1 MESSGKRPTDTDRI
15 LLHKLV
21 QEEGFSTS
29 PAEIVDHILDRSTVV
44 CLRSGEPLISL
55 GFVNPYFLHLPR
67 RHHTSLAPRRQPRS
81 HLRLCSG
88 RHTIL
93 DYHSYLGKGS
103 ACNIE
108 ACTPARLIRLRW
120 RDYDELLNIN
130 FEFCRW
136 RLMMAYNQ
144 MFFMEFKNS
153 VFMGN
158 ARERYLQLLAKRPEI
173 IRHVSLKIIA
183 SYLGV
188 TPNYL
193 SNLRHSLAT
202 D

>member
-1 MESSGKRPTDTDRI
+1 M
-15 LLHKLV
+15 
-21 QEEGFSTS
+21 QEESFSTP

-55 GFVNPYFLHLPR
+55 GFVNPDFYILLDGIIR
-67 RHHTSLAPRRQPRS
+67 RWHPDGNREVTSAFALAGTQ
-81 HLRLCSG
+81 
-88 RHTIL
+88 IL

-108 ACTPARLIRLRW
+108 ACTPARLIRLRR

-193 SNLRHSLAT
+193 SNLRRSLAT

>member
-1 MESSGKRPTDTDRI
+1 
-15 LLHKLV
+15 
-21 QEEGFSTS
+21 
-29 PAEIVDHILDRSTVV
+29 
-44 CLRSGEPLISL
+44 
-55 GFVNPYFLHLPR
+55 
-67 RHHTSLAPRRQPRS
+67 
-81 HLRLCSG
+81 
-88 RHTIL
+88 
-93 DYHSYLGKGS
+93 
-103 ACNIE
+103 
-108 ACTPARLIRLRW
+108 
-120 RDYDELLNIN
+120 
-130 FEFCRW
+130 
-136 RLMMAYNQ
+136 MMAYNQ
-144 MFFMEFKNS
+144 MLFMEFKNS